1 MVKVSAS
8 LLSIRDKLKETT
20 IEFNDLDIDYIHLD
34 IMDGIFVP
42 NKSFTYDEIKEIIN
56 NTKYPLD
63 VHLMVED
70 VESYIKSFAIFD
82 PNIITFHLETA
93 KNKEEVFKWIKLL
106 KENNIRVGISIKPDT
121 KVEEIYEY
129 LPFVHLVLIMTV
141 EPGEGGQKLLPNTI
155 QKIKEIKKYIDE
167 NNLEVDIEAD
177 GGINIENAEIVKEA
191 GANILVSG
199 SAIINATD
207 YKEVVNKLKE

>member
-1 MVKVSAS
+1 MKVSAS
-8 LLSIRDKLKETT
+8 FLSSKDLIKDLVKLNET
-20 IEFNDLDIDYIHLD
+20 DVDYIHVD
-34 IMDGIFVP
+34 IMDGKFVK
-42 NKSFTYDEIKEIIN
+42 NKTMPFSEMRNIY
-56 NTKYPLD
+56 KYTSKRLD